1 MKLKQLKGKVSDA
14 CLICHCIDVGNYI
27 GELNDELFEKYKNCE
42 VMSVGSG
49 CYKRFGTE
57 IRIKLTKRL
66 QNELCKKYCNWDNC
80 WENPKH
86 QEWIKEFEE

>member
-1 MKLKQLKGKVSDA
+1 MKLKQLKDKVSDA

-27 GELNDELFEKYKNCE
+27 GELNDESFEKYKNCE
-42 VMSVGSG
+42 VVNIGYG

-66 QNELCKKYCNWDNC
+66 QNELCKNC
-80 WENPKH
+80 GWNNCYENPNHSKF
-86 QEWIKEFEE
+86 IEELKG